1 MVYNIT
7 MKTILNKLAMPF
19 AVLLTVNAI
28 GLVYNKNFEGA
39 VIGSI
44 IGMIVGF
51 LATEIRAKFD

>member
-1 MVYNIT
+1 
-7 MKTILNKLAMPF
+7 MKTLLNKLAIPF
-19 AVLLTVNAI
+19 AVLFTVNAI

-51 LATEIRAKFD
+51 LTTEIRAKFD